1 MKARLKKA
9 LLDYYDELEDEDP
22 NRPEKEKI
30 KIVQKLLKEEWG
42 EGGDRGYGIFEE
54 DYEFDYPML
63 VIERIDEV
71 DAYDGDVEAAQQ
83 AKKDGIKIIPC
94 KEYPYR
100 TYPFNAYRFL
110 DTPENR
116 VALQK
121 NIEAFIDEEEE
132 ED

>member
-1 MKARLKKA
+1 MKARLRKA
-9 LLDYYDELEDEDP
+9 LLDYYNELDEEDP

-30 KIVQKLLKEEWG
+30 KIVQELLKEFWG
-42 EGGDRGYGIFEE
+42 EGGDKGYGIFEE

-83 AKKDGIKIIPC
+83 AKKDGIKLIPC

-116 VALQK
+116 IALQK
-121 NIEAFIDEEEE
+121 NIEALISEEEE

>member
-1 MKARLKKA
+1 MKARLRKA
-9 LLDYYDELEDEDP
+9 LLAYYDEVKEENDP
-22 NRPEKEKI
+22 PKSEEEKI
-30 KIVQKLLKEEWG
+30 KEIQKVLKEFWG
-42 EGGDRGYGIFEE
+42 EGGDKGYGIFEE

-71 DAYDGDVEAAQQ
+71 DAYDGDVEAALQ
-83 AKKDGIKIIPC
+83 AKKDGIKLIPC

-116 VALQK
+116 VALLK
-121 NIEAFIDEEEE
+121 NIEALIEE
-132 ED
+132 